1 MFGPPFRIELALP
14 EEEEA
19 EEEDGEDRERDKKS
33 SGWTDPINQCVCCLL
48 PMNEAFRRG

>member
-19 EEEDGEDRERDKKS
+19 DAEEEDGEDRERDKKS
-33 SGWTDPINQCVCCLL
+33 SGPIQSISVCVTSS
-48 PMNEAFRRG
+48 R

>member
-14 EEEEA
+14 EEEA
-19 EEEDGEDRERDKKS
+19 EEEDGEDRERQEVI
-33 SGWTDPINQCVCCLL
+33 WTDPINQCVCYLL

>member
-19 EEEDGEDRERDKKS
+19 EEDGEDRERDKKS
-33 SGWTDPINQCVCCLL
+33 SGPIQSISVSVCCLL

>member
-19 EEEDGEDRERDKKS
+19 EEEDREDRERDKKS
-33 SGWTDPINQCVCCLL
+33 SGPIQSISVCVTSS
-48 PMNEAFRRG
+48 R

>member
-19 EEEDGEDRERDKKS
+19 EEEEDGEDRERETRSHLDRS
-33 SGWTDPINQCVCCLL
+33 NQSVCVL
-48 PMNEAFRRG
+48 PPPDE